1 MKQDTL
7 KMVKQFEK
15 DHAVRI
21 ETHES
26 TEHPVYWEVTVW
38 MTRSA
43 DYQKITGKADL
54 PRVWGRKYVT
64 TPTAQGQVLV
74 IRNPQKSDIFTVES
88 WGDLPSYDS
97 FVEKV
102 LDRTTESPLEEDATT
117 LCEECG
123 VVIPSG

>member
-7 KMVKQFEK
+7 TMVKQFEK
-15 DHAVRI
+15 EHAVRI

-102 LDRTTESPLEEDATT
+102 LDRTAESPLEEDATT
-117 LCEECG
+117 LCVECG
-123 VVIPSG
+123 IVIPSG